1 MSSYQFNNVAYG
13 TYANLSRTPLGSSCV
28 LVPQQPLLTNP
39 FEVDLEDHL
48 EARNGSG
55 LGKTKLCARGHWRPS
70 EDAKLKELVA
80 QFGPQNWNS
89 IAEHFE
95 ARSGKSCRLRWFNQ
109 LDPRIN
115 RRAFTEDE
123 ETRLISAHSLY
134 GNKWAL
140 ISRLFPGRTDN
151 AVKNHWHV
159 MQARRQREESHHYR
173 RHNPN
178 LPRVWSLGLSNNGS
192 NGLTNSSIINDSSS
206 TCTNISF
213 TPSLRPIFRPSY
225 NYNNLVPVQNHVHG
239 SLMGLSRER
248 RVQAENIGFGKVFG
262 SWIGPC
268 QIGSMEK
275 LKAMVEQRN
284 YSDSNSGVS
293 VSESVYGNEKMDDMV
308 QVPFIDFLG
317 VGAA

>member
-1 MSSYQFNNVAYG
+1 M
-13 TYANLSRTPLGSSCV
+13 GSS
-28 LVPQQPLLTNP
+28 Q
-39 FEVDLEDHL
+39 EVELGDHL
-48 EARNGSG
+48 EDRNDSG

-89 IAEHFE
+89 IAEHFD

-123 ETRLISAHSLY
+123 ETRLISAHTLY

-159 MQARRQREESHHYR
+159 MQARRQREESNHYR

-178 LPRVWSLGLSNNGS
+178 ISSGWSLGLSNNAVS
-192 NGLTNSSIINDSSS
+192 GLTNSSIINESSS

-213 TPSLRPIFRPSY
+213 TPSSLTQNFRPSYY
-225 NYNNLVPVQNHVHG
+225 NYNNLVPVQNHAHG

-248 RVQAENIGFGKVFG
+248 RVFG
-262 SWIGPC
+262 SWNGPC
-268 QIGSMEK
+268 QIGSMGK
-275 LKAMVEQRN
+275 FKALVEQRN
-284 YSDSNSGVS
+284 CSDVS
-293 VSESVYGNEKMDDMV
+293 VSESVGIKRTTNNILSVSGNENMDDKV
-308 QVPFIDFLG
+308 QMPFIDFLG
-317 VGAA
+317 VGGA